1 MNNFYINF
9 DKHNMTLLY
18 TDKSAEQNSI
28 LKIKFLESYVATGIK
43 IVDGEIKENQIYAY
57 FIDENENLNDGFNS
71 INEISDFDIINILKK
86 IILVKNKSDKDYVKS
101 TFKNS
106 YCVLIDDIDNEIKK
120 VVKLYRII

>member
-18 TDKSAEQNSI
+18 TDKSTEQNSI